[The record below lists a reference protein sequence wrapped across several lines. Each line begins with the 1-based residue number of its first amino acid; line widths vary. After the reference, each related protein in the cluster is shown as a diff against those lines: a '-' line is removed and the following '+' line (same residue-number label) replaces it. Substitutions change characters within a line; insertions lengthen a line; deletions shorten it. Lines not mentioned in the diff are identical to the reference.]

1 MKTMKLNNE
10 DFTKISN
17 SLIDMIN
24 KKYPEE
30 DSLVNI
36 ISLIAIDVCNCFFQ
50 EYEKMKNE

>member
-1 MKTMKLNNE
+1 MKLNNE

-30 DSLVNI
+30 YSLVNI